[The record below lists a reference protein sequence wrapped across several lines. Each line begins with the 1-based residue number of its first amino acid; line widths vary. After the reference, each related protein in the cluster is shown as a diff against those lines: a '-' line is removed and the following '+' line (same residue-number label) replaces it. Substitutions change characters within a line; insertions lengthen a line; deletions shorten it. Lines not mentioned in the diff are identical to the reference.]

1 MKVFINKTKIS
12 LSVVIVMFM
21 LVFTSC
27 ESELDKE
34 PITELTE
41 AQVFSDPDSYEQF
54 MARVYAGLAVSGQQG
69 PAGQPDIQGIDEGF
83 SNYIRQF
90 WKHQELTTDE
100 AIIAWKDGTIHDL
113 HNQVW
118 TPSNEFVRAM
128 YDRIYFQVGITNQ
141 FLRETTAEKLDGRG
155 VDGTLREEVEVF
167 RAEARFM
174 RALSYWHALDFYG
187 NVPFVTEDDIV
198 GNFFPAQI
206 SRPDLFS
213 FIESELLAIEGTLK
227 GARQNDLG
235 RADKGAAWMLL
246 AKLYLNAEVY
256 TGSGRYTEAMTY
268 INKVINEGGYSLVD
282 DYQKL
287 FLADN
292 DRNGAQN
299 ETIFTVRFDGVSTLG
314 YGGTTFL
321 THAAVGG
328 EMDAA
333 EFGINGG
340 WAGIRTT
347 KNLVKKFDEK
357 PDLASLNT
365 ALGAATDW
373 GLVGSATTNG
383 WDGPDMEMRSTG
395 TNTYA
400 LYADLK
406 AGEIKFRFDED
417 WGNNYGGNNGNL
429 ESGGAN
435 IAVSSA
441 GIYYVTMDLNTN
453 KYTLTFSGD
462 SRNMLFSEG
471 QTLEIEDPFNF
482 TDGYAIAKYRN
493 VDVNGNR
500 GNDNAGEFV
509 DIDFPMFRL
518 ADAYLM
524 YAEAFLKGGG
534 GDANSAVSY
543 INMLRERAYGSGS
556 GNISSGNLTLNF
568 ILDERSRELFWEGHR
583 RTDLIRFG
591 QFSTQGIWP
600 WKGGVMEGKTTEAFR
615 DIYPIPS
622 SDLIANPTLV
632 QNPGY

>member
-1 MKVFINKTKIS
+1 MKVFINKSKIS
-12 LSVVIVMFM
+12 LSVIIVMFM

-41 AQVFSDPDSYEQF
+41 AQVFSDPESYEQF
-54 MARVYAGLAVSGQQG
+54 LARVYAGLAVSGQQG

-141 FLRETTAEKLDGRG
+141 FLRETTTEKLDGRG
-155 VDGTLREEVEVF
+155 VDATLKGEIEVY

-174 RALSYWHALDFYG
+174 RGLSYWHALDFYG

-198 GNFFPAQI
+198 GNFFPEQI
-206 SRPDLFS
+206 SRDSLFN

-256 TGSGRYTEAMTY
+256 TGSGRYTEALTY
-268 INKVINEGGYSLVD
+268 VNKVINEGGYSLVD

-328 EMDAA
+328 DMVAA

-340 WAGIRTT
+340 WAGLRTT
-347 KNLVKKFDEK
+347 KNLVQKFDVK
-357 PDLASLNT
+357 PDLAALNT

-406 AGEIKFRFDED
+406 AGEIKFRFNED
-417 WGNNYGGNNGNL
+417 WGNNYGGTNGNL
-429 ESGGAN
+429 EAGGAN
-435 IAVSSA
+435 IAVPSE
-441 GIYYVTMDLNTN
+441 GIYFVTMDLNTN
-453 KYTLTFSGD
+453 KYALTFSGD
-462 SRNMLFSEG
+462 SRNMFFSEG

-482 TDGYAIAKYRN
+482 NDGYAIAKYRN

-500 GNDNAGEFV
+500 GNDSAGEFV

-518 ADAYLM
+518 GDAYLM

-534 GDANSAVSY
+534 GDANTAVSY
-543 INMLRERAYGSGS
+543 INALRERAYGSGS

-600 WKGGVMEGKTTEAFR
+600 WKGGVMEGRTTESFR